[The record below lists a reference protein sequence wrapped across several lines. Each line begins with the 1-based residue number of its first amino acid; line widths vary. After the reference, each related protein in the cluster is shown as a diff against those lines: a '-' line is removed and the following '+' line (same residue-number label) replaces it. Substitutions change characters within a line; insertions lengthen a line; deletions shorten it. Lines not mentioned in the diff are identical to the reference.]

1 MAELVLAKQRS
12 TSNSSESSSGDSVPS
27 LPGGGESGR
36 GSPMSPISS
45 AVAAAGRIGSPIK
58 TQGGKKMAATAV
70 IDPSTSKI
78 IGTAY
83 VDEAVDFSTFGAE
96 SMVYFVER
104 SLESIEERTTE
115 SEESDDESNAESVRE
130 KGTIFI

>member
-1 MAELVLAKQRS
+1 
-12 TSNSSESSSGDSVPS
+12 
-27 LPGGGESGR
+27 
-36 GSPMSPISS
+36 
-45 AVAAAGRIGSPIK
+45 
-58 TQGGKKMAATAV
+58 MAATAV

-83 VDEAVDFSTFGAE
+83 VDEAAVDLSSIGAE

-115 SEESDDESNAESVRE
+115 SEESDGDDGGAQGRNSI
-130 KGTIFI
+130 GY